1 MKQKTKI
8 YHLFQNTHIMSTK
21 DAIEKIKSML
31 FGEVVSAEP
40 VIPASGQLAP
50 KVAPESGVES
60 KFEDYKLK
68 SGAVVSIDK
77 LEVGGSVTLDGAPA
91 PDGEHELEN
100 GKVIVIG
107 GGLISE
113 IKEAAMEAPAVEIE
127 VEAMKKLPG
136 MFSDMENGVNALKEI
151 VEKQAKTIENQQES
165 LKQMFSLVE
174 KIANNS
180 IEAPKEQ
187 SKMFEEMTPLEK
199 FRAQKG

>member
-1 MKQKTKI
+1 
-8 YHLFQNTHIMSTK
+8 MSTK

>member
-1 MKQKTKI
+1 
-8 YHLFQNTHIMSTK
+8 MSTK

-31 FGEVVSAEP
+31 FGEMEQPAAVPPAPVEP
-40 VIPASGQLAP
+40 Q
-50 KVAPESGVES
+50 

-77 LEVGGSVTLDGAPA
+77 LEVGGSVTLEGAPA

-100 GKVIVIG
+100 GKVIVIS
-107 GGLISE
+107 GGLITE
-113 IKEAAMEAPAVEIE
+113 VKEANGSAPVVEVE

-136 MFSDMENGVNALKEI
+136 MFSEMEIGVSELKKL
-151 VEKQAKTIENQQES
+151 VEDQAKKIAVQQES

-174 KIANNS
+174 TIAGNS

-187 SKMFEEMTPLEK
+187 SKTFEEMTPLEK

>member
-1 MKQKTKI
+1 
-8 YHLFQNTHIMSTK
+8 MSTK

-31 FGEVVSAEP
+31 FGDMEKQVAMPAPAE
-40 VIPASGQLAP
+40 AQ
-50 KVAPESGVES
+50 

-77 LEVGGSVTLDGAPA
+77 LDVGGSVTLDGAPA
-91 PDGEHELEN
+91 PDGMHELEN
-100 GKVIVIG
+100 GKVIMVS
-107 GGLISE
+107 GGLITE
-113 IKEAAMEAPAVEIE
+113 VKEANGEAPVVEVE

-136 MFSDMENGVNALKEI
+136 MFSAIENGVNDLKKV
-151 VEKQAKTIENQQES
+151 VEDQARTISVQQES

-187 SKMFEEMTPLEK
+187 SKNFEEMTPLEK

>member
-1 MKQKTKI
+1 MKQTINK
-8 YHLFQNTHIMSTK
+8 YHYILNNIIMSTK

-31 FGEVVSAEP
+31 FGDMEKQVAVPPPAEP
-40 VIPASGQLAP
+40 Q
-50 KVAPESGVES
+50 

-77 LEVGGSVTLDGAPA
+77 LEVGGSVTLEGAPA

-100 GKVIVIG
+100 GKVIMVS
-107 GGLISE
+107 GGLITE
-113 IKEAAMEAPAVEIE
+113 VKEGNVAAPSVEVE

-136 MFSDMENGVNALKEI
+136 KFSEIETGVNELKKL
-151 VEKQAKTIENQQES
+151 VEDQAKIIATQQES

-174 KIANNS
+174 TISNNS
-180 IEAPKEQ
+180 IQAPKEQ
-187 SKMFEEMTPLEK
+187 SKAFEEMTPLEK

>member
-1 MKQKTKI
+1 MKQTIKI
-8 YHLFQNTHIMSTK
+8 RHLIQNTHIMSTK

-40 VIPASGQLAP
+40 ALPASGVLAP

-100 GKVIVIG
+100 GKIIVVS
-107 GGLISE
+107 GGLITE
-113 IKEAAMEAPAVEIE
+113 VKEPVSVEPSVEIE

-136 MFSDMENGVNALKEI
+136 MFSDMENGVNALKAL
-151 VEKQAKTIENQQES
+151 VENQAKTIENQQES

-187 SKMFEEMTPLEK
+187 SKIFEDMTPLEK

>member
-1 MKQKTKI
+1 MKQTINK
-8 YHLFQNTHIMSTK
+8 YHLILNNIIMSTK

-31 FGEVVSAEP
+31 FGEMEQPAAVPPAPVEP
-40 VIPASGQLAP
+40 Q
-50 KVAPESGVES
+50 

-77 LEVGGSVTLDGAPA
+77 LEVGGSVTLEGAPA

-100 GKVIVIG
+100 GKVIVIS
-107 GGLISE
+107 GGLITE
-113 IKEAAMEAPAVEIE
+113 VKEANGSAPVVEVE

-136 MFSDMENGVNALKEI
+136 MFSEMEIGVSELKKL
-151 VEKQAKTIENQQES
+151 VEDQAKKIAVQQES

-174 KIANNS
+174 TIAGNS

-187 SKMFEEMTPLEK
+187 SKTFEEMTPLEK

>member
-1 MKQKTKI
+1 MKQTIKI
-8 YHLFQNTHIMSTK
+8 RHLIQNTHIMSTK

-31 FGEVVSAEP
+31 FGEEMQP
-40 VIPASGQLAP
+40 VAAAPAP
-50 KVAPESGVES
+50 VEAQ

-100 GKVIVIG
+100 GKVIVVS

-113 IKEAAMEAPAVEIE
+113 VKEPVSVEPSVEIE

-136 MFSDMENGVNALKEI
+136 MFSDMENGVNALKEL
-151 VEKQAKTIENQQES
+151 VENQAKTIENQQES

-187 SKMFEEMTPLEK
+187 SKIFEDMTPLEK

>member
-1 MKQKTKI
+1 
-8 YHLFQNTHIMSTK
+8 MSTK

-31 FGEVVSAEP
+31 FGDMEKQVAVPPAAEP
-40 VIPASGQLAP
+40 Q
-50 KVAPESGVES
+50 

-77 LEVGGSVTLDGAPA
+77 LEVGGSVTLEGAPA

-100 GKVIVIG
+100 GKVIMVS
-107 GGLISE
+107 GGLITE
-113 IKEAAMEAPAVEIE
+113 VKEGNVAAPSVEVE

-136 MFSDMENGVNALKEI
+136 MFSEIESGVNDLKKV
-151 VEKQAKTIENQQES
+151 VEDQAKTIAVQQES

-174 KIANNS
+174 TIANNS
-180 IEAPKEQ
+180 IQAPKEQ
-187 SKMFEEMTPLEK
+187 SKSFEEMTPLEK

>member
-1 MKQKTKI
+1 
-8 YHLFQNTHIMSTK
+8 MSTRE
-21 DAIEKIKSML
+21 AIETIKSML
-31 FGEVVSAEP
+31 FGSMVPPQP
-40 VIPASGQLAP
+40 VIPASGEMAPNLAP
-50 KVAPESGVES
+50 KSGVES

-77 LEVGGSVTLDGAPA
+77 LDVGGSVTLDGAPA
-91 PDGEHELEN
+91 PDGMHELEN
-100 GKVIVIG
+100 GKVIMVS
-107 GGLISE
+107 GGLITE
-113 IKEAAMEAPAVEIE
+113 VKEANGAAPVVEVE

-136 MFSDMENGVNALKEI
+136 MFSAIENGVNDLKKV
-151 VEKQAKTIENQQES
+151 VEDQARTIAVQQES

-187 SKMFEEMTPLEK
+187 SKTFEEMTPLEK

>member
-1 MKQKTKI
+1 MKQTIKI
-8 YHLFQNTHIMSTK
+8 CHLIQNTDIMSTK
-21 DAIEKIKSML
+21 DAIEKIKTML
-31 FGEVVSAEP
+31 FGEEMQP
-40 VIPASGQLAP
+40 VAAAPAP
-50 KVAPESGVES
+50 VEAQ

-91 PDGEHELEN
+91 PDGEHEFEN
-100 GKVIVIG
+100 GKVIVVS
-107 GGLISE
+107 GGLITE
-113 IKEAAMEAPAVEIE
+113 VKEPAMAAPSVEIE

-136 MFSDMENGVNALKEI
+136 MFSDMENGVNSLKAL

-187 SKMFEEMTPLEK
+187 SKIFEDMTPLEK